1 MLSLVIPIYKNE
13 ENLPRLLDEV
23 EKLSRQLDEGLE
35 VVFVVDGSPDRSLAV
50 LRDRLPAWP
59 VKTQLLEL
67 SRNFGSFAAIAAG
80 LRAARG
86 EYVAVL
92 AADLQEPPEL
102 ILQFHRALRSG
113 EADVVLGYRT
123 RRADPWLSTL
133 LSNVFWSLYRRFVVP
148 DMPRG
153 GIDVFGCTRQVRDQ
167 LVALD
172 EVHTN
177 LIALV
182 LWVGFRRKFIPY
194 ERRARLEGR
203 SAWTVARKLRYAVDS
218 VFSFTDL
225 PVRALLVLGAAGMIF
240 AVAAGLTVLIGW
252 SLGRV
257 PVLGYTPLALM
268 ITFFGGL
275 TALGMGIIGQYV
287 WLSLQNARKRPNFVV
302 RSSQAFEPGGS
313 ASAIEA
319 ARAGDRSIPGSP

>member
-13 ENLPRLLDEV
+13 ENLPRLFDEV
-23 EKLSRQLDEGLE
+23 GKLSRQLDDDLE
-35 VVFVVDGSPDRSLAV
+35 VVFVVDGSPDRSLAI
-50 LRDRLPAWP
+50 LQEHLAAWP

-86 EYVAVL
+86 EYMAVL

-102 ILQFHRALRSG
+102 VLAFHRTLRTG

-123 RRADPWLSTL
+123 RRADPWLATV
-133 LSNVFWSLYRRFVVP
+133 LSNAFWRLYRRFIIP
-148 DMPRG
+148 DMPRS

-172 EVHTN
+172 EAHTN

-182 LWVGFRRKFIPY
+182 LWVGFRRTFIPY

-203 SAWTVARKLRYAVDS
+203 SAWTLGRKLRYAVDS

-225 PVRALLVLGAAGMIF
+225 PVRALLVLGSAGMIF
-240 AVAAGLTVLIGW
+240 AAVAGLTVLAAW
-252 SLGRV
+252 SMGRI
-257 PVLGYTPLALM
+257 PVLGYTPLALL

-275 TALGMGIIGQYV
+275 TALGMGIIGEYV
-287 WLSLQNARKRPNFVV
+287 WLSLQNARKRPNFVI
-302 RSSQAFEPGGS
+302 RSSQTFEPLER
-313 ASAIEA
+313 ASAVEA
-319 ARAGDRSIPGSP
+319 ARGNRPNGGPS